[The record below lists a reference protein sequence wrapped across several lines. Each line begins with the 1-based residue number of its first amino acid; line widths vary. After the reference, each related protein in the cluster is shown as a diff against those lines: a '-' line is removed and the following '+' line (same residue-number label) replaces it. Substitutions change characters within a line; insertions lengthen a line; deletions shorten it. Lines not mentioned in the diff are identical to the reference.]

1 MYSVPSMYV
10 LNFRL
15 ISFQERGTI
24 RLQYPLKCHCS
35 LNLLYLLCPNTHFW
49 STKTIHI
56 LKWWDAGGGVEVFGS
71 VVDVG
76 SIGQQKIV
84 SLPILGIKTHPNH
97 ATVISPTFIHII
109 RTLSK
114 IRLHT
119 SHGNREHSDQLQ
131 I

>member
-1 MYSVPSMYV
+1 M
-10 LNFRL
+10 
-15 ISFQERGTI
+15 IQHKW
-24 RLQYPLKCHCS
+24 LQYPLIS
-35 LNLLYLLCPNTHFW
+35 QRFIIFLYLLRPNTHFW
-49 STKTIHI
+49 STKMTRI
-56 LKWWDAGGGVEVFGS
+56 LKWRDAGGGVEIFGS

-76 SIGQQKIV
+76 SIGQRWTV
-84 SLPILGIKTHPNH
+84 SLPILGITTHPNH